1 MYSITA
7 YARPLFFDLIDN
19 VLLDVRPTLKNHP
32 DALRVA
38 FFALVCLVYN
48 FLKSA
53 PPDFKK
59 VIPTL
64 KTPKYAVSA
73 QVVHLNA

>member
-1 MYSITA
+1 MLVKY
-7 YARPLFFDLIDN
+7 YQLILN
-19 VLLDVRPTLKNHP
+19 YKSYELDTKCS
-32 DALRVA
+32 DTII
-38 FFALVCLVYN
+38 YN
-48 FLKSA
+48 FLKST

>member
-1 MYSITA
+1 MDKT
-7 YARPLFFDLIDN
+7 
-19 VLLDVRPTLKNHP
+19 LLYTT
-32 DALRVA
+32 
-38 FFALVCLVYN
+38 
-48 FLKSA
+48 FLKLA